1 MKRREFV
8 TTVLAAGAATPAM
21 AASRTHSDHGP
32 LDGPLANAT
41 VSFGAW
47 PANPDAPFD
56 RMTQPPP
63 PPPPPNAHVVLPYV
77 TTIKEG
83 GAVNF
88 VLAGLH
94 QVQVFGPGTKPEDVS
109 AAIVAAGDEGTVS
122 IGPGLPPIINVTLE
136 GKRVYRGVVTP
147 TIPDRVDVVH
157 FPKRGRYLVICGVL
171 PHFNDGMY
179 GWVRVIR

>member
-8 TTVLAAGAATPAM
+8 TTVLATGVAAPAM
-21 AASRTHSDHGP
+21 AAARHDDHEP
-32 LDGPLANAT
+32 LSGPLANAT

-56 RMTQPPP
+56 RHTHPPP
-63 PPPPPNAHVVLPYV
+63 PPPPPNLHALLPYV

-88 VLAGLH
+88 IISGLH
-94 QVQVFGPGTKPEDVS
+94 NVQVFGSGTKPEDVA
-109 AAIVAAGDEGTVS
+109 AAIIAAGPAGTLPL
-122 IGPGLPPIINVTLE
+122 GPGLPPLINVTVD
-136 GKRVYRGVVTP
+136 GKRVFRGITDP
-147 TIPDRVDVVH
+147 AAPDRVEVVH
-157 FPKRGRYLVICGVL
+157 FPKRGRYLVICGIL
-171 PHFNDGMY
+171 PHFNEGMY